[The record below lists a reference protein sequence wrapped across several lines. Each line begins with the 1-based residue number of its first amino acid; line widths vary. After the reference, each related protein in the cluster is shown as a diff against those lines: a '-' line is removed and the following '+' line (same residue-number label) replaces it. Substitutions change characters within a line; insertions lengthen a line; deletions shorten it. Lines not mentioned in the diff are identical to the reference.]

1 MWAEIVGERIKMKDI
16 LLVISL
22 IFVGQTLGCLIGLIK
37 KPKETV
43 LYGSLAFAASM
54 MLGIS
59 FFQLIPESLKIIPLY
74 LAIISFLLGIV
85 IFRVVDRTL
94 PHINPELL
102 KKEKPSIERSV
113 TMLVIGMA
121 LHNLPEGLAIG
132 VGFALTP
139 ALGIRIALGIAA
151 QDVPE
156 NIATIVPLYGLT
168 KKRMKS
174 FVIVTV
180 TILFELLGFIFGYYV
195 LKGMSLDLLGAS
207 LALAAG
213 FMTYISV
220 EELIPAAQIKQ
231 NLKTGLT
238 GLILGLVC
246 VLLICLLS

>member
-1 MWAEIVGERIKMKDI
+1 MEDI
-16 LLVISL
+16 LLIISL

-139 ALGIRIALGIAA
+139 VLGITIALGIAA

-174 FVIVTV
+174 FIIVTV

-195 LKGMSLDLLGAS
+195 LKGMSLELLGAS

-246 VLLICLLS
+246 ALLISLLG

>member
-1 MWAEIVGERIKMKDI
+1 MKN
-16 LLVISL
+16 LLFIIFL
-22 IFVGQTLGCLIGLIK
+22 IFGGQTLGCLVGLIK
-37 KPKETV
+37 NPKDSI
-43 LYGSLAFAASM
+43 LYGSLSFAASM

-59 FFQLIPESLKIIPLY
+59 FFQLIPESLKIIPFY
-74 LAIISFLLGIV
+74 LVIVSFFLGI
-85 IFRVVDRTL
+85 IIMRIVDRLL

-113 TMLVIGMA
+113 AMLVIGMA

-139 ALGIRIALGIAA
+139 TLGIMIATGIAA

-168 KKRMKS
+168 RKRMKS
-174 FVIVTV
+174 FIIVTI
-180 TILFELLGFIFGYYV
+180 TILFELLGFIFGYYI
-195 LKGMSLDLLGAS
+195 LKGTSLNLLGAS

-213 FMTYISV
+213 FMTYISI

-231 NLKTGLT
+231 NLKVGVFS
-238 GLILGLVC
+238 LILGVTC
-246 VLLICLLS
+246 VLLISFLGQI

>member
-1 MWAEIVGERIKMKDI
+1 MND
-16 LLVISL
+16 LLLIISL

-37 KPKETV
+37 KPKETF

-59 FFQLIPESLKIIPLY
+59 FFQLIPESLEITPLY
-74 LAIISFLLGIV
+74 LVVISFLMGV
-85 IFRVVDRTL
+85 VTFRIIDRTL

-121 LHNLPEGLAIG
+121 LHNIPEGLAIG

-139 ALGIRIALGIAA
+139 ALGIMIAVGIAA

-156 NIATIVPLYGLT
+156 NIATIIPLYGLT
-168 KKRMKS
+168 KNKIKS
-174 FVIVTV
+174 FIIVTV
-180 TILFELLGFIFGYYV
+180 TILFELLGFIFGYFF
-195 LKGMSLDLLGAS
+195 LKGTSLDLLGAS

-213 FMTYISV
+213 FMTYISI
-220 EELIPAAQIKQ
+220 EELIPAAQIRQ
-231 NLKTGLT
+231 NVKVGVS
-238 GLILGLVC
+238 GFILGLIC
-246 VLLICLLS
+246 VLVICLQANW

>member
-1 MWAEIVGERIKMKDI
+1 MKDI
-16 LLVISL
+16 LLIISL

-37 KPKETV
+37 KPKETI

-74 LAIISFLLGIV
+74 LAIISFLLGVV
-85 IFRVVDRTL
+85 IFRGVDRTL

-139 ALGIRIALGIAA
+139 VLGITIAVGIAA

-174 FVIVTV
+174 FIIVTV
-180 TILFELLGFIFGYYV
+180 TIGFELLGFIFGYYV

-238 GLILGLVC
+238 GLILGAGC
-246 VLLICLLS
+246 ALLISLLG

>member
-1 MWAEIVGERIKMKDI
+1 MKD
-16 LLVISL
+16 LLLIISL
-22 IFVGQTLGCLIGLIK
+22 IFIGQTLGCLIGLIK
-37 KPKETV
+37 NPKETI

-54 MLGIS
+54 MMGIS
-59 FFQLIPESLKIIPLY
+59 FFQLIPESLKIMPFY
-74 LAIISFLLGIV
+74 LAIISFVFGMA
-85 IFRVVDRTL
+85 IFRGVDRTL

-139 ALGIRIALGIAA
+139 VLGITIALGIAA

-174 FVIVTV
+174 FIIVTV
-180 TILFELLGFIFGYYV
+180 TIGFEVLGFIFGYYI
-195 LKGMSLDLLGAS
+195 LKGTSSNLLGAS
-207 LALAAG
+207 LALVAG

-220 EELIPAAQIKQ
+220 EELIPAARIKQ

-238 GLILGLVC
+238 GLILGVGC
-246 VLLICLLS
+246 ALLISLLG

>member
-1 MWAEIVGERIKMKDI
+1 MND
-16 LLVISL
+16 LLLIISL

-37 KPKETV
+37 KPKETF

-59 FFQLIPESLKIIPLY
+59 FFQLIPGSLEITPLY
-74 LAIISFLLGIV
+74 LVVISFLMGV
-85 IFRVVDRTL
+85 VTFRINDRTL

-121 LHNLPEGLAIG
+121 LHNIPEGLAIG

-139 ALGIRIALGIAA
+139 ALGIMIAVGIAA

-156 NIATIVPLYGLT
+156 NIATIIPLYGLT
-168 KKRMKS
+168 KKKMKS
-174 FVIVTV
+174 FIIVTV
-180 TILFELLGFIFGYYV
+180 TILFELLGFIFGYFF
-195 LKGMSLDLLGAS
+195 LKGTSLDLLGAS

-213 FMTYISV
+213 FMTYISI
-220 EELIPAAQIKQ
+220 EELIPAAQIRQ
-231 NLKTGLT
+231 NLKVGVS
-238 GLILGLVC
+238 GFILGLIC
-246 VLLICLLS
+246 VLVICLQANW

>member
-1 MWAEIVGERIKMKDI
+1 M
-16 LLVISL
+16 
-22 IFVGQTLGCLIGLIK
+22 
-37 KPKETV
+37 
-43 LYGSLAFAASM
+43 
-54 MLGIS
+54 
-59 FFQLIPESLKIIPLY
+59 
-74 LAIISFLLGIV
+74 IISFIIGIV
-85 IFRVVDRTL
+85 AFRIIDRTL

-139 ALGIRIALGIAA
+139 VLGITIALGIAA

-174 FVIVTV
+174 FVVVTV
-180 TILFELLGFIFGYYV
+180 TILFELLGFIFGYYI

-220 EELIPAAQIKQ
+220 EERIPAAQIKQ
-231 NLKTGLT
+231 NLKAGVTGI
-238 GLILGLVC
+238 ILGAGC
-246 VLLICLLS
+246 ALLISLSG

>member
-1 MWAEIVGERIKMKDI
+1 MND
-16 LLVISL
+16 LLLIISL

-37 KPKETV
+37 KPKETF

-59 FFQLIPESLKIIPLY
+59 FFQLIPESLEITPLY
-74 LAIISFLLGIV
+74 LVIISFLMGV
-85 IFRVVDRTL
+85 ITFRIIDRTL

-121 LHNLPEGLAIG
+121 LHNIPEGLAIG

-139 ALGIRIALGIAA
+139 ALGIMIAVGIAA

-156 NIATIVPLYGLT
+156 NIATIIPLYGVT
-168 KKRMKS
+168 KNKIKS
-174 FVIVTV
+174 FIIVTV
-180 TILFELLGFIFGYYV
+180 TILFELLGFIFGYYF
-195 LKGMSLDLLGAS
+195 LKGTSLDLLGAS

-213 FMTYISV
+213 FMTYISI
-220 EELIPAAQIKQ
+220 EELIPAAQIRQ
-231 NLKTGLT
+231 NLKVGVS
-238 GLILGLVC
+238 GLILGLIC
-246 VLLICLLS
+246 VLVICLYANW

>member
-1 MWAEIVGERIKMKDI
+1 MND
-16 LLVISL
+16 LLLIISL
-22 IFVGQTLGCLIGLIK
+22 IFVGQTLGCLVGLIK
-37 KPKETV
+37 KPKEAF

-59 FFQLIPESLKIIPLY
+59 FFQLIPESLEITPLY
-74 LAIISFLLGIV
+74 FVIISFLIGV
-85 IFRVVDRTL
+85 VTFRIIDKTL

-121 LHNLPEGLAIG
+121 LHNIPEGLAIG

-139 ALGIRIALGIAA
+139 ALGIMIAVGIAA

-168 KKRMKS
+168 KKRIKS
-174 FVIVTV
+174 FIIVTV
-180 TILFELLGFIFGYYV
+180 TILFELLGFIFGYYF
-195 LKGMSLDLLGAS
+195 LKGTSLDLLGAS

-213 FMTYISV
+213 FMTYISI
-220 EELIPAAQIKQ
+220 EELIPAAQIRQ
-231 NLKTGLT
+231 NLKVGVG
-238 GLILGLVC
+238 GLILGLIC
-246 VLLICLLS
+246 VLAICLYAK